1 MMLLATVL
9 GPLLLAVLAL
19 LAPSARLA
27 RGAALA
33 GGLLVLAIGAGYS
46 LDFLLHPG
54 ADFRGVWSWPWLQA
68 LGSAFTLGVDGPAA
82 LLLCLSGLVATVAT
96 VLAWHEAQRPQLYHA
111 LVLGLLAAVDAVFTA
126 LDLVVFYAGFELT
139 LVPMLLLIGWWGG
152 AQRRYAARKFVVF
165 TLAGSVPLLL
175 LLGLLFAHTPQDG
188 VRVAVPAA
196 VVAAHQD
203 PATGTVHGLAA
214 LPSEPGQP
222 TMVLVPRSFDLRHLA
237 LAAPHWQAERLAG
250 GSLAVLGFLCVLLAC
265 LVKIPGVPLHT
276 WLPHAHVQA
285 PTPVSVL
292 LAGVL
297 LKLGVFGLYRV
308 ALPLFPGAA
317 AAALP
322 WLGLCG
328 ALGATYG
335 ALVAL
340 GQRDLKRLVAY
351 ASVSHMGFCLLGFA
365 SGSAAGCSAALV
377 QAFTHG
383 LGSALL
389 FLLVGALYDRAHHRD
404 RTGFGGL
411 AQPMP
416 AFGWWFLFAAM
427 AGIGLPG
434 LAGFPGEF
442 LALSAA
448 FAAPGWLSWC
458 ALLTVPAVVLSAAY
472 LLLAYRQVV
481 TGPLRHA
488 EHAAFAD
495 LDRRERLALWPL
507 GALLLLFGLWP
518 GALLA
523 VVRPACA
530 LLAALLEVAP

>member
-9 GPLLLAVLAL
+9 GPLLLAVLTVL
-19 LAPSARLA
+19 GRSARFA
-27 RGAALA
+27 RGAALL
-33 GGLLVLAIGAGYS
+33 GGLAVAAIGAGYCV
-46 LDFLLHPG
+46 DFLYHPG
-54 ADFRGVWSWPWLQA
+54 ADYRGTFAWPWLPA
-68 LGSAFTLGVDGPAA
+68 LGSSLALGVDGPGA
-82 LLLCLSGLVATVAT
+82 LLLCLSGIVTAIATVS
-96 VLAWHEAQRPQLYHA
+96 AWHERQRPQLYHA
-111 LVLGLLAAVDAVFTA
+111 LVLLLLAAVDAVFTA
-126 LDLVVFYAGFELT
+126 LDLVVFYAGFEGT
-139 LVPMLLLIGWWGG
+139 LVPMWLLIALWGG

-165 TLAGSVPLLL
+165 TLAGSVPLLAL
-175 LLGLLFAHTPQDG
+175 LALLFARTPRDG
-188 VRVAVPAA
+188 LVVPVPAA

-203 PATGTVHGLAA
+203 PATGTVHGLP
-214 LPSEPGQP
+214 LLLGEPGQP
-222 TMVLVPRSFDLRHLA
+222 ATAQVPRGFDLRHLA
-237 LAAPHWQAERLAG
+237 LAAPHWQTERLG
-250 GSLAVLGFLCVLLAC
+250 GSSLALFGFLAVLLAC

-351 ASVSHMGFCLLGFA
+351 ASVSHMGFCLLGFG
-365 SGSAAGCSAALV
+365 SGNAAGFAAALI

-404 RTGFGGL
+404 RAGFGGL

-416 AFGWWFLFAAM
+416 AFGWWFLFAAL

-442 LALSAA
+442 LALMAGFGAA
-448 FAAPGWLSWC
+448 GWLSWW
-458 ALLTVPAVVLSAAY
+458 ALLTLPAVVLSAAY
-472 LLLAYRQVV
+472 LLMAYRQVV
-481 TGPLRHA
+481 TGPLRHP
-488 EHAAFAD
+488 EQAAFAD
-495 LDRRERLALWPL
+495 LDRRERLAVWPL

-518 GALLA
+518 GALLTM
-523 VVRPACA
+523 VRPACA
-530 LLAALLEVAP
+530 LLASLLEVAA